1 VVLLSALTI
10 AWLAIDGV
18 IAIWLGLAA
27 ASWALLGWGLDCA
40 IQAAGNGA
48 IVWRFTG
55 TRAESP
61 NAERLAQRAVAVSYL
76 VLAPYLVGAA
86 AWQLFSGGAPQASW
100 LGVALAATD
109 ALAMPLL
116 GRAKRRLGIALESSA
131 TTSAGNQNILCAYL
145 SVAVLIGL
153 LANATLSVWWA
164 DPLVAVVVAA
174 ACLHNGLRALSGTDC

>member
-1 VVLLSALTI
+1 
-10 AWLAIDGV
+10 
-18 IAIWLGLAA
+18 
-27 ASWALLGWGLDCA
+27 
-40 IQAAGNGA
+40 
-48 IVWRFTG
+48 
-55 TRAESP
+55 
-61 NAERLAQRAVAVSYL
+61 L